1 MVNEEKIEV
10 PWDNLCNIYPQN
22 FVVGITTQ
30 RILRSEMKM
39 DRMRDEEVLQAK
51 IIVYKEQG
59 SERAG
64 KFEELK
70 EVQDSEMTE
79 KDGYA
84 QIGGRTWKDRE

>member
-1 MVNEEKIEV
+1 MVNDEKIEV
-10 PWDNLCNIYPQN
+10 AWDNLFNIYPQN

-30 RILRSEMKM
+30 RLIRSEMKM
-39 DRMRDEEVLQAK
+39 DRMRGQDVLQAK

-70 EVQDSEMTE
+70 EVHDGEMTE
-79 KDGYA
+79 EDGYA

>member
-1 MVNEEKIEV
+1 MVNDEKIEV
-10 PWDNLCNIYPQN
+10 AWDNLCNIYPQN

-30 RILRSEMKM
+30 RLLRLEMKM
-39 DRMRDEEVLQAK
+39 YRDEEVLQAK
-51 IIVYKEQG
+51 ITVYKEQG

-70 EVQDSEMTE
+70 EVQDGEMTE
-79 KDGYA
+79 EDGYA